1 MLEKYY
7 DDLYNCTRCGICRH
21 WGWNGVEDVCP
32 VYKHTTQYETEYT
45 RGRVKMAKSLV
56 EEKVE
61 PSELLTKHML
71 ECTLCG
77 RCQACCPCKLPLHE
91 AFQAMRTDLADKGF
105 TLPQHKQTAQAIE
118 KFQNPFGAAQ
128 KDAPARTK
136 CDTAKVL
143 YYPGCSINRRAPEII
158 DQVESIFKKLGVDFS
173 VYTEDTCCGFPLY
186 DIGMTKDMKAV
197 AEVTLKNIEN
207 YHPDLVI
214 TSCPG
219 CLKSIRDLWKEIGLT
234 YDFEVQD
241 ISTFLLPKLEGKLER
256 KEAVVTWHDP
266 CVLGRHLGDFE
277 TPRDVIRAVPGVTF
291 VEMAEHHEKSAC
303 CGAGGGVMSGF
314 YKIAQEVGKDRIA
327 QAEDVKAEE
336 LITSCPS
343 CVLNLGR
350 AARKSNV
357 KVRYI
362 TELVDEVLK

>member
-7 DDLYNCTRCGICRH
+7 DKLYDCSRCGICRH

-32 VYKHTTQYETEYT
+32 LYKHTTQYETEYA
-45 RGRVKMAKSLV
+45 RGRVKIAKGL
-56 EEKVE
+56 EEKKIQ
-61 PSELLTKHML
+61 PDELLTKHML

-77 RCQACCPCKLPLHE
+77 RCEACCPCKLPLHE
-91 AFQAMRTDLADKGF
+91 AFQAMREDLADQGY
-105 TLPQHKQTAQAIE
+105 TLPQHRKTAETIE
-118 KFQNPFGAAQ
+118 KYNNPYGAP
-128 KDAPARTK
+128 KGDAPVR
-136 CDTAKVL
+136 AKNPAAKIL
-143 YYPGCSINRRAPEII
+143 YYPGCSISRRAPQVIE
-158 DQVESIFKKLGVDFS
+158 QVESIFKKLGEEINI
-173 VYTEDTCCGFPLY
+173 YTEDTCCGFPLY
-186 DIGMTKDMKAV
+186 DVGMKKDMKAV
-197 AEVTLKNIEN
+197 AEVTLENIKKYN
-207 YHPDLVI
+207 PTLVI

-241 ISTFLLPKLEGKLER
+241 ISTYLLPKLEGRMAEK
-256 KEAVVTWHDP
+256 KAVVTWHDP

-277 TPRDVIRAVPGVTF
+277 TPRNVIKTVPGVTF

-314 YKIAQEVGKDRIA
+314 PKLAQEVGKDRIA

-336 LITSCPS
+336 LITSCPA
-343 CVLNLGR
+343 CMLNLER
-350 AARKSNV
+350 AARKSDV

-362 TELVDEVLK
+362 TELIDEALR